1 MLDNLFY
8 SFIRASFINNIF
20 FENRLTFIFLL
31 QIEYK
36 NYQKIYIYICLLF
49 CGETTETYEMLK
61 ETLGMIVI
69 KHYNKNWSIY
79 ICIFFKYLFFVHTLE
94 LKTRL
99 WKTFVLYFGCEYPK
113 LIVVR

>member
-36 NYQKIYIYICLLF
+36 NYQKIYIYL
-49 CGETTETYEMLK
+49 
-61 ETLGMIVI
+61 
-69 KHYNKNWSIY
+69 S
-79 ICIFFKYLFFVHTLE
+79 
-94 LKTRL
+94 
-99 WKTFVLYFGCEYPK
+99 
-113 LIVVR
+113 LILR